1 MLIGIDIGGTKCAVI
16 KAKTNGDSIEIKEKI
31 RFETKGMSSD
41 EAIALFDSAI
51 EKMSADER
59 VESIGISCGGPL
71 DSAKG
76 IIMSPPNLIGW
87 DDVHITEHFEK
98 KFGVPCHLE
107 NDANACALAEW
118 RYGAGKGTKN
128 MIFLTFGS
136 GLGAGLILDGKL
148 YSGTNGNA
156 GECGHIRLSEHG
168 PAGYGKCGSFE
179 GFCSGN
185 GIASLGREKAREALQ
200 SGIKPAF
207 CKNTA
212 ELDTITAKSIA
223 DAAND
228 GDETALEIYRI
239 CGEKLGY
246 GLSILIDILNPEAIV
261 IGSVFTRSE
270 HLLREHAEN
279 IIAKE
284 VLLASASVCR
294 LFPAVLGE
302 QIGDYAAIALAQQT
316 WDV

>member
-71 DSAKG
+71 DSTKG

-118 RYGAGKGTKN
+118 RYGAGKGTEN

-136 GLGAGLILDGKL
+136 GLGAGLILGGRL

-207 CKNTA
+207 CKNMA

-228 GDETALEIYRI
+228 GDETAIEIYRI

-261 IGSVFTRSE
+261 IGSVFARSE
-270 HLLREHAEN
+270 NLLREHAEN

-284 VLLASASVCR
+284 ALSASASVCR
-294 LFPAVLGE
+294 LLPASLGE
-302 QIGDYAAIALAQQT
+302 QIGDYAAIALAQA
-316 WDV
+316 WDA

>member
-1 MLIGIDIGGTKCAVI
+1 MIIGIDIGGTKCAVI
-16 KAKTNGDSIEIKEKI
+16 KAVSDGEGFKITDKI
-31 RFETKGMSSD
+31 RFETSGMKPE
-41 EAIALFDSAI
+41 EAIALFDDAI
-51 EKMSADER
+51 EKFSADETLT
-59 VESIGISCGGPL
+59 SIGISCGGPL
-71 DSAKG
+71 DSKNG
-76 IIMSPPNLIGW
+76 VIMSPPNLIGW
-87 DDVHITEHFEK
+87 DDVHITEHFTE
-98 KFGVPCHLE
+98 KFGVPAYLE

-118 RYGAGKGTKN
+118 LYGAGKGTKN

-185 GIASLGREKAREALQ
+185 GIAVLGREKAREALQ
-200 SGIKPAF
+200 NGIKPSF
-207 CKNTA
+207 CKNMA

-228 GDETALEIYRI
+228 GDETAREIYRI

-261 IGSVFTRSE
+261 IGSVFARSE
-270 HLLREHAEN
+270 NLLREHAEKV
-279 IIAKE
+279 IARE
-284 VLLASASVCR
+284 TLQANASVCR
-294 LFPAVLGE
+294 ILPASLGE
-302 QIGDYAAIALAQQT
+302 QIGDYAAIA
-316 WDV
+316 VGGRK